1 MDSAKYMSWEQ
12 FFMSVLSDATKGT
25 PLAYNKGRIAE
36 GFLAPA
42 NADKVMALIAFRN
55 VR

>member
-1 MDSAKYMSWEQ
+1 MSWVQ
-12 FFMSVLSDATKGT
+12 FFTSVLSVATKCSRI
-25 PLAYNKGRIAE
+25 AFYIGRIAE

-55 VR
+55 VK